1 MTRRMQAAY
10 LLAAGA
16 LVATP
21 LALRAQATTTP
32 VSKTTTAAPAA
43 LPTATEA
50 DIQML
55 RADIRAKRKQVMAAN
70 ITLTPDEATKFW
82 PLFDEYTAEVRK
94 VNDKR
99 WAMMKDYAASFNQLT
114 DSQAIH
120 HVEVSAAVDAELI
133 SLRAKWLPQF
143 QKLLPPKKVVQFY
156 QVDRRLDLLMNI
168 QISSL
173 IPIVAAN

>member
-1 MTRRMQAAY
+1 

-21 LALRAQATTTP
+21 VAVRAQATPTTAT
-32 VSKTTTAAPAA
+32 KTATAAPAT
-43 LPTATEA
+43 LPTATEE

-70 ITLTPDEATKFW
+70 ITLTADEATKFW
-82 PLFDEYTAEVRK
+82 PLFDEYTAEVKK

-99 WAMMKDYAASFNQLT
+99 WAMMKDYAATYKQLT
-114 DSQAIH
+114 DSQAIR

-133 SLRAKWLPQF
+133 ALRAKWLPQF